1 VLAPHPSAGDRP
13 GRKNP
18 GVMASQRK
26 PRFQGIFMGIDRYGS
41 PDIHELRYAEQDAT
55 ALHALFADNLG
66 DGGELLV
73 GSTVSR
79 SEIERRFKQ
88 LAEVNPD
95 DVVVVSFSGHGSETH
110 ELVTYDA
117 DLRDQAGSCIPL
129 DLLTRWFRAIPAR
142 RVVCILDCCF
152 SGAMG
157 AKVLQVESKPRA
169 LRSEDSLLDQLAGD
183 GRLILTASTADQP
196 AYENPRLGHGLLTH
210 YLLQALQGA
219 EEVRSVGKVAVYRI
233 LEYVTKRVIDA
244 AGALYRADQ
253 RPTLRGTLDGELTWP
268 VFTAG
273 KNYAKAFPDRGRSP
287 VTEELTSLAKHGF
300 PDEIIDAWVTEI
312 DTLNQLQL
320 DAINDYALLDGEHLV
335 VSAPTSSGKTM
346 IGELAAL
353 NGILQRRRAL
363 FLLPMKALVNDKY
376 QEFLRK
382 YAALGVRTIRAT
394 GDFNDDVGALIRG
407 QYDICLM
414 TYEKCAAL
422 ALGAPHILD
431 AVGTIVIDEVQM
443 IVDPSRGAN
452 LEFLLTLLRVRR
464 QRGSEPQTIALSAV
478 IGDTNGLERW
488 FDARL
493 LRREQRPVPLDEGVL
508 RQDGSVRYIATDED
522 GGEQIEPFIHP
533 IWGRG
538 SSQDWIIPLVKKLV
552 DDGEQVIVFRE
563 QKGQTVGCAT
573 YLARELGLPPA
584 QDTIDALPTG
594 DPSVSSGDLR
604 RTLAGGVAFH
614 NADLDRDERLAIEE
628 HFRSSDHPL
637 QVIVATTTL
646 AMGVNTPASTV
657 VIAGLRHPLD
667 QPYTVAEYKNMVG
680 RAGRLGFTERG
691 RSLIIAPDFRQEHEA
706 WQDYVTAR
714 PEDLHSRFLD
724 ADPRALV
731 LRVLTTSGQ
740 VTGGPKMTAADLVAF
755 LEGSFGAF
763 QQRQRSGGWRWS
775 EQTLAGH
782 VAELERHGLIVTD
795 AEQRYELTPLGRLA
809 GESGIAVGSI
819 LRIVDVV
826 RRLSPQALD
835 DNTLVALTQLTEE
848 LDDVYFPLNKKS
860 KRKEPAAWF
869 GALQQHRVSHAVI
882 EALRYNAEL
891 AHQPT
896 LRAKKAAG
904 CYLWMDGR
912 AREEIER
919 ILMQFD
925 RNQAAAGPLSS
936 IVNRM
941 LDILPTVI
949 RVAEVL
955 HDADLSERESQL
967 MLRLQIGLP
976 VAMVP
981 IATAMGTELSRAQ
994 YLALHAAG
1002 LTTAKRLKDADPER
1016 LLSILGRDEDLRQQV
1031 LEAVRQTMGLE
1042 RAA

>member
-1 VLAPHPSAGDRP
+1 
-13 GRKNP
+13 
-18 GVMASQRK
+18 MAKQHK
-26 PRFQGIFMGIDRYGS
+26 PRFHGLFMGVDRYAS
-41 PDIHELRYAEQDAT
+41 TDIQELRYAEQDAI
-55 ALHALFADNLG
+55 ALHTLFADNLG
-66 DGGELLV
+66 DGAELLV
-73 GSTVSR
+73 GSAATR
-79 SEIERRFKQ
+79 AEIERRFRQ
-88 LAEVNPD
+88 LAQVEPAD
-95 DVVVVSFSGHGSETH
+95 LVVVSFSGHGSETH
-110 ELVTYDA
+110 ELVTYNA
-117 DLRDQAGSCIPL
+117 DLYDLAGSCIPL
-129 DLLTRWFRAIPAR
+129 DLLTEWFRAIPAR
-142 RVVCILDCCF
+142 RLVCIIDCCF

-169 LRSEDSLLDQLAGD
+169 LRSEDSLLEQLAGD

-219 EEVRSVGKVAVYRI
+219 EEVRSAGKVGVYRL
-233 LEYVTKRVIDA
+233 LEYVTKRVVDSA
-244 AGALYRADQ
+244 SALYRADQ

-268 VFTAG
+268 VFTPG
-273 KNYAKAFPDRGRSP
+273 VSYKKAFPDRGRTP
-287 VTEELTSLAKHGF
+287 ATEQLASLAEHGF
-300 PDEIIDAWVTEI
+300 PAEIINAWSTEI
-312 DTLNQLQL
+312 DSLNQLQL
-320 DAINDYALLDGEHLV
+320 DAINEFGLLDWDHLV

-346 IGELAAL
+346 VGELAAL

-376 QEFLRK
+376 QEFVRK
-382 YAALGVRTIRAT
+382 YAAFGIRTIRAT
-394 GDFNDDVGALIRG
+394 GDFNDDVGAFMRG

-422 ALGAPHILD
+422 ALGSPHIMD
-431 AVGTIVIDEVQM
+431 AVGTILVDEVQM

-464 QRGSEPQTIALSAV
+464 ERGSEPQTIALSAV

-493 LRREQRPVPLDEGVL
+493 LRREQRPIPLDEGVL
-508 RQDGSVRYIATDED
+508 RQDGSFRYLATDGD
-522 GGEQIEPFIHP
+522 GTEKLEPFIHP
-533 IWGRG
+533 QWSKG

-573 YLARELGLPPA
+573 YLAHTIGLRPA

-594 DPSVSSGDLR
+594 DPSVSSADLR

-628 HFRSSDHPL
+628 HFRSPDHAL

-691 RSLIIAPDFRQEHEA
+691 RSLIVAPDFRQEHEA
-706 WQDYVTAR
+706 WNDYVTAR
-714 PEDLHSRFLD
+714 PEDLQSRFLD
-724 ADPRALV
+724 ADPRGLI
-731 LRVLTTSGQ
+731 LRVLATSGQ
-740 VTGGPKMTAADLVAF
+740 VAGGPKMTAAQLVTF

-763 QQRQRSGGWRWS
+763 QERQRRGAWRWS
-775 EQTLAGH
+775 EQALAGH
-782 VAELERHGLIVTD
+782 VAELERHGLIVSD
-795 AEQRYELTPLGRLA
+795 ADQHYELTPLGRLA
-809 GESGIAVGSI
+809 GESGIAVESI
-819 LRIVDVV
+819 LRIVDVL
-826 RRLSPQALD
+826 RHLPTAALD
-835 DNTLVALTQLTEE
+835 DYTLVALTQLTEE

-869 GALQQHRVSHAVI
+869 GALQQHRVHHAVTQ
-882 EALRYNAEL
+882 ALQYQVTL

-904 CYLWMDGR
+904 CFLWMDGHGR
-912 AREEIER
+912 QEIER

-925 RNQAAAGPLSS
+925 RNQAAAGPLNSV
-936 IVNRM
+936 VNRM
-941 LDILPTVI
+941 LDILPTVV

-955 HDADLSERESQL
+955 RNADLSERESQL
-967 MLRLQIGLP
+967 MLRLQLGVPADL
-976 VAMVP
+976 VP
-981 IATAMGTELSRAQ
+981 IATALDTDLSRAQ
-994 YLALHAAG
+994 YLALHRAG
-1002 LTTAKRLKDADPER
+1002 LITAKAITSADPEQ
-1016 LLSILGRDEDLRQQV
+1016 LLAIVSGDK
-1031 LEAVRQTMGLE
+1031 AVRQLILDAAEQVDGLE
-1042 RAA
+1042 QAA

>member
-1 VLAPHPSAGDRP
+1 
-13 GRKNP
+13 
-18 GVMASQRK
+18 MAKEGK
-26 PRFQGIFMGIDRYGS
+26 PRFHGLFIGVDRYGS
-41 PDIHELRYAEQDAT
+41 PDIQELRYAEQDAV
-55 ALHALFADNLG
+55 ALHTLFADNLG
-66 DGGELLV
+66 DGGELLI
-73 GSTVSR
+73 GCEATR
-79 SEIERRFKQ
+79 PAIKRRFRH
-88 LAEVNPD
+88 LAEVDPD

-117 DLRDQAGSCIPL
+117 DLYDLAGSCIPL
-129 DLLTRWFRAIPAR
+129 DLLTEWFRAIPAR
-142 RVVCILDCCF
+142 RLVCILDCCF

-157 AKVLQVESKPRA
+157 AKVLLVESRPRT
-169 LRSEDSLLDQLAGD
+169 LRSEESLLEQLAGD

-196 AYENPRLGHGLLTH
+196 AYENPRLGHGLLTY

-219 EEVRSVGKVAVYRI
+219 EEVRAAGKVAVYRL
-233 LEYVTKRVIDA
+233 LEYVTKRVVDTA
-244 AGALYRADQ
+244 SALYRADQ

-268 VFTAG
+268 VFRPG
-273 KNYAKAFPDRGRSP
+273 PGYQKAFPDRGRAR
-287 VTEELTSLAKHGF
+287 VTQDLSSLAEQSF
-300 PDEIIDAWVTEI
+300 PAEVIQAWATEI
-312 DTLNQLQL
+312 DSLNQLQL
-320 DAINDYALLDGEHLV
+320 DAINEFGLLDGDHLV

-346 IGELAAL
+346 VGELAAL

-376 QEFLRK
+376 QEFARK
-382 YAALGVRTIRAT
+382 YAALGIHTIRAT
-394 GDFNDDVGALIRG
+394 GDFNDDVGALMRG

-422 ALGAPHILD
+422 ALGSSHILD
-431 AVGTIVIDEVQM
+431 AVGTIIVDEVQM

-464 QRGSEPQTIALSAV
+464 ERGSEPQTIALSAV

-508 RQDGSVRYIATDED
+508 RQDGSIRYLATDGD
-522 GGEQIEPFIHP
+522 GTDKVEPFIQP
-533 IWGRG
+533 QWGKG

-573 YLARELGLPPA
+573 YLARTLGLPPA

-594 DPSVSSGDLR
+594 DPSVSSTELR

-614 NADLDRDERLAIEE
+614 NADLDRDERLAIEG
-628 HFRSSDHPL
+628 HFRSRDHPL

-691 RSLIIAPDFRQEHEA
+691 RSLIVAPDFRQEHEA
-706 WQDYVTAR
+706 WNEYVTAR
-714 PEDLHSRFLD
+714 PEDLQSRFLD
-724 ADPRALV
+724 ADPRGLI
-731 LRVLTTSGQ
+731 LRVLATSGQ
-740 VTGGPKMTAADLVAF
+740 VVGGPKMTSGDLVAF

-763 QQRQRSGGWRWS
+763 QQRQRGGAWRWT
-775 EQTLAGH
+775 EQALAGH
-782 VAELERHGLIVTD
+782 IVDLARHGLIVSD
-795 AEQRYELTPLGRLA
+795 VEQHYELTPLGRLA

-819 LRIVDVV
+819 LRIVDVL
-826 RRLSPQALD
+826 RRVPPTLLD
-835 DNTLVALTQLTEE
+835 DYTLVALTQLTEE
-848 LDDVYFPLNKKS
+848 LDDDDVYFPLNKKS

-869 GALQQHRVSHAVI
+869 GALQQRRVNDIVI
-882 EALRYNAEL
+882 QALQYNATF
-891 AHQPT
+891 AHHST
-896 LRAKKAAG
+896 LRAKKATG
-904 CYLWMDGR
+904 CFLWMDGR
-912 AREEIER
+912 ARQDVER

-925 RNQAAAGPLSS
+925 RNQAAAGPLNSV
-936 IVNRM
+936 VNRM

-955 HDADLSERESQL
+955 HNADLSERESQL
-967 MLRLQIGLP
+967 MLRLQLGLP
-976 VAMVP
+976 APLVP
-981 IATAMGTELSRAQ
+981 LAAVMGTDLSRPQ
-994 YLALHAAG
+994 YLALHRAH
-1002 LTTAKRLKDADPER
+1002 LTTTDQLKGADPEQ
-1016 LLSILGRDEDLRQQV
+1016 LLAVADGDEDVCQLILDAAEHLSE
-1031 LEAVRQTMGLE
+1031 LEQ
-1042 RAA
+1042 AA